1 MAATKWN
8 FDPVHSNIA
17 FSVRHMMI
25 ARVHGHFTKWTGTLL
40 IDDDKP
46 ENSSIEVDIDAASIA
61 TKEQQRDDH
70 LRSADFLHAEQYP
83 TLTFRSTRVEKVDD
97 EHFKVNGDLTIRG
110 VTRPVV
116 LDVEY
121 FGRSKDPWGGE
132 RVGFSGKTSIQRKD
146 FNLTFNIPL
155 EGGGVV
161 VGEKVDIV
169 LDIQAVKETSAAA
182 A

>member
-1 MAATKWN
+1 MPATKWN
-8 FDPVHSNIA
+8 FDPVHSNIG

-25 ARVHGHFTKWTGTLL
+25 AKVHGHFTKWTGTLL
-40 IDDDKP
+40 IDDDNP
-46 ENSSIEVDIDAASIA
+46 ENSSVNVDIEAASIA

-70 LRSADFLHAEQYP
+70 LRSADFLHAEAFP
-83 TLTFRSTRVEKVDD
+83 TLTFRSTSVHKEDD
-97 EHFKVNGDLTIRG
+97 EHYQVNGDLTIRG

-132 RVGFSGKTSIQRKD
+132 RVGFSGKTSIQRRD

-161 VGEKVDIV
+161 VGEKVDIT
-169 LDIQAVKETSAAA
+169 LDIQAVKDVAAA

>member
-8 FDPVHSNIA
+8 FDPVHSNIG

-25 ARVHGHFTKWTGTLL
+25 AKVHGHFTKWTGTLL
-40 IDDDKP
+40 IDDDNP
-46 ENSSIEVDIDAASIA
+46 ENSSVNVDIEAASIA

-70 LRSADFLHAEQYP
+70 LRSADFLHAEAFP
-83 TLTFRSTRVEKVDD
+83 TLTFRSTSVHKEDD
-97 EHFKVNGDLTIRG
+97 EHYQVNGDLTIRG

-132 RVGFSGKTSIQRKD
+132 RVGFSGKTSIQRRD

-161 VGEKVDIV
+161 VGEKVDIT
-169 LDIQAVKETSAAA
+169 LDIQAVKDVAAA

>member
-8 FDPVHSNIA
+8 FDPVHSTIG

-25 ARVHGHFTKWTGTLL
+25 SKVNGHFTKWTGTLL
-40 IDDDKP
+40 IDDDNH
-46 ENSSIEVDIDAASIA
+46 ENSRIDVEIDAASIS
-61 TKEQQRDDH
+61 TKEQQRDEH
-70 LRSADFLHAEQYP
+70 LRSGDFLHAENFP
-83 TLTFRSTRVEKVDD
+83 KLTFHSTRVEQIDD
-97 EHFKVNGDLTIRG
+97 EHYKVNGKLTVRD

-132 RVGFSGKTSIQRKD
+132 RVGFSAKTSIQRKD
-146 FNLTFNIPL
+146 FHLTFNIPL

-169 LDIQAVKETSAAA
+169 LDVEAVKETAAA
-182 A
+182 AA